1 MTLRI
6 FVGRAGAARLTAGEP
21 RYAEAYRSASIEA
34 LANSMIALA
43 PQGRVVAVAE
53 SGSLAYVLGRTGGLP
68 LQPGG
73 HSSG

>member
-6 FVGRAGAARLTAGEP
+6 FVGRA
-21 RYAEAYRSASIEA
+21 EAYRRDITLEGLSASIDA
-34 LANSMIALA
+34 LASAMIALE
-43 PQGRVVAVAE
+43 PRGRVVAIAE

-73 HSSG
+73 H

>member
-6 FVGRAGAARLTAGEP
+6 FVGRA
-21 RYAEAYRSASIEA
+21 EAYRRDITLEGLSASIDA
-34 LANSMIALA
+34 LASAMIALE
-43 PQGRVVAVAE
+43 PRGRVVAIAE

-73 HSSG
+73 HSNGG

>member
-1 MTLRI
+1 VVTLRI
-6 FVGRAGAARLTAGEP
+6 FVGRAEL
-21 RYAEAYRSASIEA
+21 YRRDTTLEGLSALIEA

-73 HSSG
+73 R